1 MAARRS
7 SHDDGLARGSVAAG
21 ERGAAV
27 RVAHVTKQYR
37 RVAYSHR
44 FLTLKSA
51 ILGGNLFKS
60 LAPGEIFTALDDV
73 SLTIARG
80 ETLGVI
86 GSNGAGKSTL
96 LKIIAGTTK
105 PTTGGV
111 EVDGK
116 ISALIELGAGFHPEI
131 SGRENVF
138 INGIML
144 GLTRQQVT
152 ERFDDI
158 VAFAELQEF
167 IDAPV
172 KNYSSGMYMRL
183 GFSVAIH
190 VDPDVLLIDEVLAVG
205 DEAFVHKCLD
215 KIAAFK
221 RRGKTI
227 LLVSHGLES
236 VRRLCDRTVWMKD
249 GKIAESGDPPRVI
262 DAYLHWVA
270 QKEEGELAAGH
281 ERRVA
286 AAAGPAAPV
295 PGGDGG
301 SGAAQRPGART
312 GEGSGATA
320 AEASGA
326 SPAESRETA
335 GLEGRETSVTEGRE
349 ASAEEAGAATNA
361 PYESGRWGS
370 RLVSIDAVRLL
381 DGAGEQHYVF
391 RCGDPMTIELQL
403 TAAEPVDDFAIGIG
417 IFNRDGVCC
426 YGTNTDIER
435 FEAGELAG
443 SATVSI
449 EIPELNLIEGIYYLD
464 LAVHKLDGYPYD
476 YQRGLVQFRT
486 TSPIGDVGVARL
498 PHRWSFGGGIEWKK
512 PGGAGG
518 GAVG

>member
-7 SHDDGLARGSVAAG
+7 SHDDGLAKGSAAA

-249 GKIAESGDPPRVI
+249 GQIAEAGDPPRVI

-270 QKEEGELAAGH
+270 QKEEGELAARH

-286 AAAGPAAPV
+286 AEDRAASAADSLAAGEAEDPAP
-295 PGGDGG
+295 
-301 SGAAQRPGART
+301 
-312 GEGSGATA
+312 
-320 AEASGA
+320 
-326 SPAESRETA
+326 
-335 GLEGRETSVTEGRE
+335 
-349 ASAEEAGAATNA
+349 TNA
-361 PYESGRWGS
+361 PYEPGRWGS
-370 RLVSIDAVRLL
+370 RQVAIDAVRLL

-449 EIPELNLIEGIYYLD
+449 EVPELNLIEGIYYLD

-486 TSPIGDVGVARL
+486 TSPIADVGVARL
-498 PHRWSFGGGIEWKK
+498 PHRWSFEGGIEWKK
-512 PGGAGG
+512 PGGTGG
-518 GAVG
+518 GNVG